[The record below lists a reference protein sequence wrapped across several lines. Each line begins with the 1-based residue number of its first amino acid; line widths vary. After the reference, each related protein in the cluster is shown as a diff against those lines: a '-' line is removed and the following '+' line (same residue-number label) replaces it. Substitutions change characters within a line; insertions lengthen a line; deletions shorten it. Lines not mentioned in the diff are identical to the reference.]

1 MAEPTVAFMLAASC
15 AAESKFE
22 QFVRKQISS
31 PSQNV
36 SFLLHQTSVEV
47 LEISLG
53 VRPQIL
59 ISMRSSVDSVL
70 VLVGAVC
77 TAIPSQTQN

>member
-1 MAEPTVAFMLAASC
+1 MSAFLNRPMAGPTVASMLAASC

-22 QFVRKQISS
+22 EFVRKQISS
-31 PSQNV
+31 TSQNV
-36 SFLLHQTSVEV
+36 SFLLHQISAEV

-59 ISMRSSVDSVL
+59 ISMRSSVASRH
-70 VLVGAVC
+70 
-77 TAIPSQTQN
+77 